1 MSYLKEPVDEFFAS
15 HQSLKVV
22 FYQLFSTQ
30 LLVFILPISASTHL
44 VMGAS
49 SHKPN
54 KNPLIFCS
62 PAKNP
67 TFRSRKHFYIIY
79 HTVSLNFFLVWT
91 SQFTFM
97 LSFKSLY
104 LKCPHPL
111 SPSPG
116 NSMTRKLCIV
126 RKYQYPLE
134 RRLLGEGERFFKSQ
148 NVLKQRVELT

>member
-67 TFRSRKHFYIIY
+67 TFRSRKHFYITY

-91 SQFTFM
+91 SQFTFT
-97 LSFKSLY
+97 LSFKSFGFWDS
-104 LKCPHPL
+104 L
-111 SPSPG
+111 SHQYFQWSY
-116 NSMTRKLCIV
+116 TRLICICV
-126 RKYQYPLE
+126 FLNRSVMIY
-134 RRLLGEGERFFKSQ
+134 
-148 NVLKQRVELT
+148 

>member
-1 MSYLKEPVDEFFAS
+1 MSLIGTIRVWHCMSYLKEPVDEFFAS

-91 SQFTFM
+91 SQFTFT
-97 LSFKSLY
+97 LSFKSFGFWDS
-104 LKCPHPL
+104 L
-111 SPSPG
+111 SHQYFQWSY
-116 NSMTRKLCIV
+116 TRLICICV
-126 RKYQYPLE
+126 FLNRSVMIY
-134 RRLLGEGERFFKSQ
+134 
-148 NVLKQRVELT
+148 

>member
-30 LLVFILPISASTHL
+30 LLVFILPISSSTHF

-91 SQFTFM
+91 SQFTFT
-97 LSFKSLY
+97 LSFKSFGFWDS
-104 LKCPHPL
+104 L
-111 SPSPG
+111 SHQYFQWSY
-116 NSMTRKLCIV
+116 TRLICICV
-126 RKYQYPLE
+126 FLNRSVMIY
-134 RRLLGEGERFFKSQ
+134 
-148 NVLKQRVELT
+148 